1 MNDAPALAVA
11 DIGCSMGEGAAMAME
26 MSDVT
31 LMDSNLNK
39 LSYVIYMGRRVL
51 RTVKENILISLV
63 SKMVVVCLTFFGK
76 MTLLLAIASD
86 VGVMLIVTLNGMK
99 LLSNAQ
105 GVTHNSHRQTSLRTR
120 FRSLKEP
127 HSDNFEMN
135 SLRDNAESADYFSGQ
150 IV

>member
-1 MNDAPALAVA
+1 
-11 DIGCSMGEGAAMAME
+11 MAME

-31 LMDSNLNK
+31 LMDSNLAK
-39 LSYVIYMGRRVL
+39 LSYVIGMGRRVL

-63 SKMVVVCLTFFGK
+63 GKLVVVGLTFFGK

-99 LLSNAQ
+99 LLSGDQVSRNTDDVA
-105 GVTHNSHRQTSLRTR
+105 SLVS
-120 FRSLKEP
+120 RSLGEKERRLQ
-127 HSDNFEMN
+127 NVEM
-135 SLRDNAESADYFSGQ
+135 SSFRDNAESTGYFSDQ